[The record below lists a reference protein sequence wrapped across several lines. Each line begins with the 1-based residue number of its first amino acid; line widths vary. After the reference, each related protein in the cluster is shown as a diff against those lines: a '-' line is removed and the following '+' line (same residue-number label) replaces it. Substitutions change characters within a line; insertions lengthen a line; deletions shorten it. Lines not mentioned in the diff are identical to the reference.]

1 MRMLDPTRKEP
12 VQTVQLYL
20 TQREAEELRDG
31 LSVLLRDPEAN
42 EHIHVYDDDMSR
54 ELSCSLVT
62 ATKLKDLSGYT
73 KLERR
78 LLSQD

>member
-1 MRMLDPTRKEP
+1 MRMLDPNRKEP
-12 VQTVQLYL
+12 VKAVQLYL

-31 LSVLLRDPEAN
+31 LSMLLRDPEVK

-54 ELSCSLVT
+54 ELSCALVT

-78 LLSQD
+78 VLSQD

>member
-1 MRMLDPTRKEP
+1 MLDSDRKAP
-12 VQTVQLYL
+12 VQALQLYL

-42 EHIHVYDDDMSR
+42 KHIHVYDDHMSR
-54 ELSCSLVT
+54 ELSCSVVT
-62 ATKLKDLSGYT
+62 AAKLQDLSRYT

-78 LLSQD
+78 ILSEG

>member
-1 MRMLDPTRKEP
+1 MRMLDPNRKAP
-12 VQTVQLYL
+12 VEALQLYL
-20 TQREAEELRDG
+20 TRREAEELRDG
-31 LSVLLRDPEAN
+31 LSVLLRDPEAF

-62 ATKLKDLSGYT
+62 AAKLKDLSRYT

-78 LLSQD
+78 ILL